1 MTVDGRGG
9 ESGFERVDWPQTR
22 LLHWCMFAGLALYAI
37 VAAVVLTQGY
47 FAGVFSPDPITRSA
61 AALFVGLGSFIGL
74 KVSRGA
80 HQTPRS
86 LDEPDAEAFQRT
98 RFILGWAVI
107 EGSAFG
113 GICFGLL
120 AGNARLVLIL
130 AGMGLAAMFLARP
143 DLARLEA
150 GMRRAR

>member
-1 MTVDGRGG
+1 M
-9 ESGFERVDWPQTR
+9 
-22 LLHWCMFAGLALYAI
+22 YAI
-37 VAAVVLTQGY
+37 VAGVVLARGY
-47 FAGVFSPDPITRSA
+47 FTGVFSPEPIVRSA
-61 AALFVGLGSFIGL
+61 AALIVGLGSFIGL

-86 LDEPDAEAFQRT
+86 GDQLDAEAFQRT
-98 RFILGWAVI
+98 RLIVGWAVI
-107 EGSAFG
+107 EGFALG
-113 GICFGLL
+113 GICFGLV

-150 GMRRAR
+150 GIRRAAE